1 MSKKRMKI
9 TIKLYKP
16 SISSHLGMICFIF
29 FLPSFTQR
37 KKNPRHFWRPTC
49 EMISRPIF
57 MQFCKPLQHILLQ
70 GATKL
75 VCYCI
80 VQGLLLTT
88 GRCGQLKPRQN
99 KKGQSFVVMLDFFM
113 SFFEFASAACSKK
126 KCKSQESE
134 QIFSCSYF
142 VGTLS
147 NMQLFKLLFY

>member
-1 MSKKRMKI
+1 
-9 TIKLYKP
+9 
-16 SISSHLGMICFIF
+16 
-29 FLPSFTQR
+29 
-37 KKNPRHFWRPTC
+37 
-49 EMISRPIF
+49 MISRPIF

-142 VGTLS
+142 VGNLS
-147 NMQLFKLLFY
+147 NMQLFKLLFYWFGLLKVYYCHRTKTSVSNTAPKWVHL